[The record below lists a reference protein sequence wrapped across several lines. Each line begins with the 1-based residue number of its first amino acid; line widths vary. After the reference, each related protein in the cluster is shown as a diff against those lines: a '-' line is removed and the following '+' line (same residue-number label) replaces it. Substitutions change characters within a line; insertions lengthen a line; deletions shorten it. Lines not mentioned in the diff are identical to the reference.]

1 MPVCTPLG
9 QGLSAQLLVEEGNG
23 KPPHHHPSSH
33 FPSLDDT
40 GVSPLS
46 VITDLPYGRAL
57 IIISRSCFHNL
68 ISSCSSQPKTLW
80 SALDSLLSRKAPPCL
95 PTFTDPSKLASSFLN
110 FFDDKIT
117 K

>member
-9 QGLSAQLLVEEGNG
+9 QGLSAQLLVGEGNG
-23 KPPHHHPSSH
+23 KPPHQHPSSH

-57 IIISRSCFHNL
+57 IIIIKQVYNHTIKWTGLKRS
-68 ISSCSSQPKTLW
+68 
-80 SALDSLLSRKAPPCL
+80 
-95 PTFTDPSKLASSFLN
+95 FTDTVGMCVVSNILLN
-110 FFDDKIT
+110 IFSETVTAKT
-117 K
+117 

>member
-33 FPSLDDT
+33 FLSLDDT

-46 VITDLPYGRAL
+46 VITDLPYDRALVIIIICSPLISKKFLLSFYSTFQPRLTL
-57 IIISRSCFHNL
+57 III
-68 ISSCSSQPKTLW
+68 II
-80 SALDSLLSRKAPPCL
+80 LLGHIARRCPM
-95 PTFTDPSKLASSFLN
+95 
-110 FFDDKIT
+110 
-117 K
+117 

>member
-23 KPPHHHPSSH
+23 KPPLHHPSSH

-57 IIISRSCFHNL
+57 IIIINYLIVFADIALITISTRNSVFNL
-68 ISSCSSQPKTLW
+68 
-80 SALDSLLSRKAPPCL
+80 AV
-95 PTFTDPSKLASSFLN
+95 N
-110 FFDDKIT
+110 
-117 K
+117 

>member
-57 IIISRSCFHNL
+57 IIIIIIKLNEQQVMSRPEMTSFRSILILLAFSLFLIVIVTELFHL
-68 ISSCSSQPKTLW
+68 SQVKRTRTLV
-80 SALDSLLSRKAPPCL
+80 D
-95 PTFTDPSKLASSFLN
+95 
-110 FFDDKIT
+110 
-117 K
+117 

>member
-1 MPVCTPLG
+1 MYVYTLLG

-57 IIISRSCFHNL
+57 IITSHNTRS
-68 ISSCSSQPKTLW
+68 S
-80 SALDSLLSRKAPPCL
+80 DSPNFLSV
-95 PTFTDPSKLASSFLN
+95 SKIYSEQGRRSSFTQLPLSGTPYL
-110 FFDDKIT
+110 FVLLCLFHPFCLG
-117 K
+117 

>member
-9 QGLSAQLLVEEGNG
+9 QGLSAQLLVEEGRG

-46 VITDLPYGRAL
+46 IITDLPYGRAL
-57 IIISRSCFHNL
+57 IIIINSQYTFTLWHWHQLVVRYRVSPLLASVLFQVSASRSRMT
-68 ISSCSSQPKTLW
+68 SS
-80 SALDSLLSRKAPPCL
+80 L
-95 PTFTDPSKLASSFLN
+95 PHRFIFRLT
-110 FFDDKIT
+110 
-117 K
+117 